1 MRTAWTIAP
10 LLLAAAACGNSHSP
24 DDDMGMGCHSDFAA
38 PHLCFIDE
46 CCEATE
52 RATFDPTSCSYECT
66 RGSQTC
72 TPAPGCGTCGD
83 EPDAGPVDRR
93 CFGGPC
99 CDDVMNATRNAECD
113 YECPDGYSQ
122 VCEPDPSAFCAPS
135 SRACEVPSDCVVTA
149 NTCCGECGQA
159 TLEGSTSV
167 NEDFLETYRDS
178 LCGDEEPICPACAQ
192 SPNPD
197 LVPTCA
203 GGICEV
209 IDVGALSISECSSS
223 DECRVRTVDCCECGG
238 STDPGSLI
246 AIRTD
251 AEGFYS
257 AQVCD
262 PEFGCPECA
271 PVYPADVDAVCLDG
285 RCTLVYEDSP

>member
-1 MRTAWTIAP
+1 
-10 LLLAAAACGNSHSP
+10 LLLAAAACGNSHST
-24 DDDMGMGCHSDFAA
+24 DDMAVACMPDGNLVFCYVGPCCDVTEPATLNTATCTS
-38 PHLCFIDE
+38 E
-46 CCEATE
+46 CA
-52 RATFDPTSCSYECT
+52 
-66 RGSQTC
+66 RGSLTC
-72 TPAPGCGTCGD
+72 TPAPGCSSCGD
-83 EPDAGPVDRR
+83 ADAGPVDRR

-99 CDDVMNATRNAECD
+99 CDDVVDSVRTADCR
-113 YECPDGYSQ
+113 YECPDGYSNL
-122 VCEPDPSAFCAPS
+122 CEIDPSAFCAPDP
-135 SRACEVPSDCVVTA
+135 RDCDVPSDCVVTA

-167 NEDFLETYRDS
+167 NEDALATYRDG
-178 LCGDEEPICPACAQ
+178 LCEGDPICPACAQ

-209 IDVGALSISECSSS
+209 FDVSRLSISECTSS

-238 STDPGSLI
+238 ATDRSSLI

-251 AEGFYS
+251 AEAFFS

-262 PEFGCPECA
+262 PDFGCPECA
-271 PVYPADVDAVCLDG
+271 PVYPEDVSAICQSG
-285 RCTLVYEDSP
+285 RCNLVFEDAP